1 MSHINDALKKVQKE
15 KDSLYQRYGNIISDP
30 VYHRTGRG
38 KRWMITGSVIV
49 LILLALPVFMLLR
62 YNVSSDTNNSNMAII
77 QDAGDKTEVGGQR
90 SEVRG
95 LKSEVGSQRSEVGGR
110 RSEVRGLKSEVGR
123 RKAEKEKDEHRTSNV
138 QHRTSNEKQKKQ
150 GAELARR
157 QSGGVGSPARRTA
170 GKQKSEVGG
179 LRSEVG
185 GRKAEVGGQKSEVRG
200 TLPVEVK
207 KVPEM
212 PAKTGDVK
220 RLYNEALN
228 YQRNGN
234 PAMAEEV
241 YRKILVINPEFV
253 TGLNNLGVICMSRKE
268 NKEAADMF
276 RKAIDLKADY
286 VDPYYNLACLYSL
299 SGNISKSLY
308 YLKMAVSINNSVKNW
323 AKNDKDLE
331 RLRVSETYKK
341 IME

>member
-49 LILLALPVFMLLR
+49 LILLALSVFILLR
-62 YNVSSDTNNSNMAII
+62 YNASSGTDNSNMAII
-77 QDAGDKTEVGGQR
+77 QDA
-90 SEVRG
+90 
-95 LKSEVGSQRSEVGGR
+95 
-110 RSEVRGLKSEVGR
+110 
-123 RKAEKEKDEHRTSNV
+123 EKDEHRTPARLASPSASAKPARHSPEAKPMADGPRDAGRGESVAGRSNV
-138 QHRTSNEKQKKQ
+138 QHRTSNEKKKQ
-150 GAELARR
+150 
-157 QSGGVGSPARRTA
+157 
-170 GKQKSEVGG
+170 
-179 LRSEVG
+179 
-185 GRKAEVGGQKSEVRG
+185 
-200 TLPVEVK
+200 K
-207 KVPEM
+207 KVPEI

-228 YQRNGN
+228 FQRNGN
-234 PAMAEEV
+234 PAMAEKV
-241 YRKILVINPEFV
+241 YRKILAIDPGFV
-253 TGLNNLGVICMSRKE
+253 MGLNNLGVICMSQKK

-323 AKNDKDLE
+323 AKNDKDME
-331 RLRVSETYKK
+331 RLRASETYSK

>member
-30 VYHRTGRG
+30 VYHRTGCG
-38 KRWMITGSVIV
+38 KRWMITAGVIV
-49 LILLALPVFMLLR
+49 LILLALLVFILLR
-62 YNVSSDTNNSNMAII
+62 YNVFSGTDNSNMAII
-77 QDAGDKTEVGGQR
+77 QDAGDKTEVR
-90 SEVRG
+90 
-95 LKSEVGSQRSEVGGR
+95 GR
-110 RSEVRGLKSEVGR
+110 RSEVRGLKSEVGS
-123 RKAEKEKDEHRTSNV
+123 RKTEKDEHRTSNV

-157 QSGGVGSPARRTA
+157 QSGGVGSRKTGKEKDEHRIRQSALAETVQRPTSNE
-170 GKQKSEVGG
+170 KQKKQEKIPG
-179 LRSEVG
+179 
-185 GRKAEVGGQKSEVRG
+185 
-200 TLPVEVK
+200 
-207 KVPEM
+207 M

-220 RLYNEALN
+220 SLYSKALN

-241 YRKILVINPEFV
+241 YRKILAIDPGFV
-253 TGLNNLGVICMSRKE
+253 MGLNNLGVICMSQKK
-268 NKEAADMF
+268 NKEAADML

-308 YLKMAVSINNSVKNW
+308 YLKMAISINNSVKNW
-323 AKNDKDLE
+323 AKNDNDLE
-331 RLRVSETYKK
+331 GLRMSETYKK

>member
-1 MSHINDALKKVQKE
+1 
-15 KDSLYQRYGNIISDP
+15 
-30 VYHRTGRG
+30 
-38 KRWMITGSVIV
+38 
-49 LILLALPVFMLLR
+49 
-62 YNVSSDTNNSNMAII
+62 
-77 QDAGDKTEVGGQR
+77 
-90 SEVRG
+90 
-95 LKSEVGSQRSEVGGR
+95 
-110 RSEVRGLKSEVGR
+110 
-123 RKAEKEKDEHRTSNV
+123 
-138 QHRTSNEKQKKQ
+138 
-150 GAELARR
+150 
-157 QSGGVGSPARRTA
+157 
-170 GKQKSEVGG
+170 
-179 LRSEVG
+179 
-185 GRKAEVGGQKSEVRG
+185 
-200 TLPVEVK
+200 
-207 KVPEM
+207 M

-241 YRKILVINPEFV
+241 YRKILAIDPGFV
-253 TGLNNLGVICMSRKE
+253 MGLNNLGVICMSQKK